1 MQVCRYNL
9 FARLGSMLS
18 TSERSLVNRL
28 SAVLELLP
36 PALDARLVAVTG
48 LNAFDNAVLATLA
61 AADQETL
68 RMTALA
74 SHTNATL
81 PRLSRV
87 VSRLEARGLI
97 GRRQCPSDARATNAS
112 LTHAGADHLAAS
124 QLAGEAVLRELLVE
138 AVEPALVEPL
148 SRALGQ
154 LLLRLDPEGRYA
166 VTTCPSI
173 RTSSSE

>member
-1 MQVCRYNL
+1 
-9 FARLGSMLS
+9 
-18 TSERSLVNRL
+18 
-28 SAVLELLP
+28 
-36 PALDARLVAVTG
+36 
-48 LNAFDNAVLATLA
+48 
-61 AADQETL
+61 
-68 RMTALA
+68 MTALA

-87 VSRLEARGLI
+87 VSRLEARGLV

-112 LTHAGADHLAAS
+112 LTQAGADHLAAS